1 MAILTTE
8 DKLETVGEVVYQVN
22 SDKPKYPN
30 KNLWKII
37 AKNELRIRTSKFRRR
52 RPIFFLALYSVLSIW
67 AFVVA
72 PFLFDLFMP
81 TLAVQYST
89 IFKPVVAI
97 VIESI
102 MMMLFL
108 VLMMYPLNNVYRES
122 EIGFKESLL
131 ATPVKSNDIFLGE
144 FLGKFPIY
152 LMAVLLVTPIIL
164 GIANPI
170 IDFTFFQYLTIYLC
184 ILGLVYFANLVGSI
198 IASWIEHKISKNEK
212 ARELGKVFIWIFTIA
227 LVAIMYA
234 IMFFLN
240 ELMANPE
247 LKNWLAFYPSLWF
260 SNIILY
266 SIDPILIESFV
277 LNIWLNIVLAI
288 GIPTLI
294 LYVSYKKAE
303 NFYSL
308 EGISEKSTTIIKQ
321 KENFFYQIIRK
332 VAGSKWGCL
341 TVVQLKRM
349 FRKKSN
355 YARLAYIFGLLGF
368 MTWFI
373 SRGGFDQEWFVLFS
387 TILIAIGGGIG
398 SIMLGHF
405 AFIDSKDL
413 IWVYKR
419 SPRGLKSLVYSY
431 LLAMLIINIF
441 IAAFETTLISIFM
454 NLDLANILIFF
465 VEFLLFSEISM
476 CQAMGIQCFSPAYGE
491 KDPNMRGN
499 VTYSMLLLQP
509 MMFLPIGLLL
519 LIRPENIFIMQLM
532 MQVPVFLYVIV
543 SSLIILYFG
552 MKKLNK
558 IE

>member
-52 RPIFFLALYSVLSIW
+52 RSIFFLALYSVLSIW

-170 IDFTFFQYLTIYLC
+170 IDFTFFQYLTIYLS

-277 LNIWLNIVLAI
+277 LNIWLSIVLAI
-288 GIPTLI
+288 SIPTLI
-294 LYVSYKKAE
+294 LYISYKKAE
-303 NFYSL
+303 SFYSL
-308 EGISEKSTTIIKQ
+308 EGISEKSTKIIKQ

-332 VAGSKWGCL
+332 IAGSKWGCL

-465 VEFLLFSEISM
+465 GEFLLFSEISM

-499 VTYSMLLLQP
+499 ITYSMLLLQP

-519 LIRPENIFIMQLM
+519 FIRPENIFIMQLM
-532 MQVPVFLYVIV
+532 MQVPVFLYIIV
-543 SSLIILYFG
+543 SSLLILYFG

>member
-1 MAILTTE
+1 VAILTTE
-8 DKLETVGEVVYQVN
+8 EKLEAVKEILYQEKV
-22 SDKPKYPN
+22 DQTKYSK
-30 KNLWKII
+30 KNLWKVI
-37 AKNELRIRTSKFRRR
+37 AKNEMRIRTSKFRGHRS
-52 RPIFFLALYSVLSIW
+52 IFFLALYSVLSIW
-67 AFVVA
+67 AFIVA

-102 MMMLFL
+102 MMMFFL

-170 IDFTFFQYLTIYLC
+170 IDFTFFQYLIIYLC

-227 LVAIMYA
+227 MVAIMYA
-234 IMFFLN
+234 VMFFLN

-266 SIDPILIESFV
+266 SIDPILIESFI
-277 LNIWLNIVLAI
+277 LNIWLNIVLAVS
-288 GIPTLI
+288 IPTLT

-308 EGISEKSTTIIKQ
+308 EGISEKSSTIIKQ

-355 YARLAYIFGLLGF
+355 YARLAYIVGLLGF

-373 SRGGFDQEWFVLFS
+373 SREGFDQEWFVLFS

-441 IAAFETTLISIFM
+441 IATFETTLISIFL
-454 NLDLANILIFF
+454 NLDLTDILIFF
-465 VEFLLFSEISM
+465 GEFLLFSEISM

-499 VTYSMLLLQP
+499 VMYSMLLLQP

-519 LIRPENIFIMQLM
+519 FIRPENIFIMRLM
-532 MQVPVFLYVIV
+532 MQVPAFLYIIV
-543 SSLIILYFG
+543 SSLLILYFG

>member
-1 MAILTTE
+1 VATLTTE
-8 DKLETVGEVVYQVN
+8 EKFETVKEISYQEKVDQ
-22 SDKPKYPN
+22 SKYA
-30 KNLWKII
+30 KKTLWKVI
-37 AKNELRIRTSKFRRR
+37 AKNEIKIRTSKFRGHRTL
-52 RPIFFLALYSVLSIW
+52 FFIALYSLLATW
-67 AFVVA
+67 AFIVA

-81 TLAVQYST
+81 TLATQYSA
-89 IFKPVVAI
+89 IFEPIVAI

-108 VLMMYPLNNVYRES
+108 VLMMYPLNNIYRES

-164 GIANPI
+164 GIVNPI
-170 IDFTFFQYLTIYLC
+170 IDFIFIQYLTIYLC

-212 ARELGKVFIWIFTIA
+212 ARELGKVFIWIFTLA
-227 LVAIMYA
+227 LVAIMYSV
-234 IMFFLN
+234 MFFLN

-277 LNIWLNIVLAI
+277 LNIWLNFILAVSV
-288 GIPTLI
+288 PTLT

-303 NFYSL
+303 NFYNL
-308 EGISEKSTTIIKQ
+308 EGISEKSSTIIKQ
-321 KENFFYQIIRK
+321 KENFFYQLIRK
-332 VAGSKWGCL
+332 VVGSKWGCL

-373 SRGGFDQEWFVLFS
+373 SREGFDQEGFVLFS
-387 TILIAIGGGIG
+387 TILIALGGGIA

-405 AFIDSKDL
+405 VFVDSKDL

-419 SPRGLKSLVYSY
+419 SPRGLKSLVSSY
-431 LLAMLIINIF
+431 LLAMLIINTF
-441 IAAFETTLISIFM
+441 IAAFETTLISIFT
-454 NLDLANILIFF
+454 NLDLADILIFF
-465 VEFLLFSEISM
+465 GEFLLFSEIAM
-476 CQAMGIQCFSPAYGE
+476 FQAMGIQCFSPAYGE
-491 KDPNMRGN
+491 KDSNMRGN
-499 VTYSMLLLQP
+499 ITYSMLLLQP
-509 MMFLPIGLLL
+509 MIFLPIGLLL
-519 LIRPENIFIMQLM
+519 FIRPENLLMMRLM
-532 MQVPVFLYVIV
+532 MQMPVFLYIV
-543 SSLIILYFG
+543 SSGLLILYFG

-558 IE
+558 VE

>member
-52 RPIFFLALYSVLSIW
+52 RSIFFLALYSVLSIW

-294 LYVSYKKAE
+294 LYISYKKAE
-303 NFYSL
+303 SFYSL
-308 EGISEKSTTIIKQ
+308 EGISEKSTKIIKQ

-332 VAGSKWGCL
+332 IAGSKWGCL

-465 VEFLLFSEISM
+465 GEFLLFSEISM

-499 VTYSMLLLQP
+499 IMYSMLLLQP

-519 LIRPENIFIMQLM
+519 FIRPENIFIMQLM
-532 MQVPVFLYVIV
+532 MQVPVFLYIIV
-543 SSLIILYFG
+543 SSLLILYFG

>member
-1 MAILTTE
+1 VAILTTE
-8 DKLETVGEVVYQVN
+8 ENLETVGEVIYQVN

-30 KNLWKII
+30 KNLWKVI
-37 AKNELRIRTSKFRRR
+37 AKNEIRIRTSKFRGHRAL
-52 RPIFFLALYSVLSIW
+52 FFLALYLLLSLW
-67 AFVVA
+67 AFVAA

-102 MMMLFL
+102 MMTLFL

-144 FLGKFPIY
+144 FLGKFPLYSI
-152 LMAVLLVTPIIL
+152 AVLLVAPIVIGL
-164 GIANPI
+164 VNPI
-170 IDFTFFQYLTIYLC
+170 INFTFFQYLTIFLC
-184 ILGLVYFANLVGSI
+184 ILGLVYFASLVGSI
-198 IASWIEHKISKNEK
+198 IASWLEHKISKSEK
-212 ARELGKVFIWIFTIA
+212 ARELGKVLIWIFTITM
-227 LVAIMYA
+227 VAIMYTV
-234 IMFFLN
+234 MFFLN
-240 ELMANPE
+240 ELMSNPE
-247 LKNWLAFYPSLWF
+247 LKNWLTFYPSLWF
-260 SNIILY
+260 SSIIVY
-266 SIDPILIESFV
+266 TIDPLLIQPFI
-277 LNIWLNIVLAI
+277 LNIWMNLLLAVGVPI
-288 GIPTLI
+288 LT

-303 NFYSL
+303 SFYSL
-308 EGISEKSTTIIKQ
+308 EGISEKTNTKISQ
-321 KENFFYQIIRK
+321 QENFFYHIIRK

-368 MTWFI
+368 FTWFI
-373 SRGGFDQEWFVLFS
+373 SREGFDQEGFVLFS
-387 TILIAIGGGIG
+387 IILIALGGGIA

-405 AFIDSKDL
+405 VFVDSKDL

-441 IAAFETTLISIFM
+441 IAAFETALISIFM
-454 NLDLANILIFF
+454 NIDLADILIFF
-465 VEFLLFSEISM
+465 GEFLLFSEISM
-476 CQAMGIQCFSPAYGE
+476 GQAMGIQCFSPAYGE

-499 VTYSMLLLQP
+499 VMYSMLLLQP

-519 LIRPENIFIMQLM
+519 LIRPENIFIMRLI
-532 MQVPVFLYVIV
+532 MQVPVFLYIII
-543 SSLIILYFG
+543 SSLLILYFG

>member
-52 RPIFFLALYSVLSIW
+52 RSIFFLALYSVLSIW

-277 LNIWLNIVLAI
+277 LNIWLSIVLAI
-288 GIPTLI
+288 SIPTLI
-294 LYVSYKKAE
+294 LYISYKKAE
-303 NFYSL
+303 SFYSL
-308 EGISEKSTTIIKQ
+308 EGISEKSTKIIKQ

-332 VAGSKWGCL
+332 IAGSKWGCL

-465 VEFLLFSEISM
+465 GEFLLFSEISM

-499 VTYSMLLLQP
+499 IMYSMLLLQP

-519 LIRPENIFIMQLM
+519 FIRPENIFIMQLM
-532 MQVPVFLYVIV
+532 MQVPVFLYIIV
-543 SSLIILYFG
+543 SSLLILYFG

>member
-52 RPIFFLALYSVLSIW
+52 RSIFFLALYSVLSIW

-170 IDFTFFQYLTIYLC
+170 IDFTFFQYLTIYLS

-277 LNIWLNIVLAI
+277 LNIWLSIVLAI
-288 GIPTLI
+288 SIPTLI
-294 LYVSYKKAE
+294 LYISYKKAE
-303 NFYSL
+303 SFYSL
-308 EGISEKSTTIIKQ
+308 EGISEKSTKIIKQ

-332 VAGSKWGCL
+332 IAGSKWGCL

-465 VEFLLFSEISM
+465 GEFLLFSEISM

-499 VTYSMLLLQP
+499 IMYSMLLLQP

-519 LIRPENIFIMQLM
+519 FIRPENIFIMQLM
-532 MQVPVFLYVIV
+532 MQVPVFLYIIV
-543 SSLIILYFG
+543 SSLLILYFG

>member
-30 KNLWKII
+30 KNLWKVI
-37 AKNELRIRTSKFRRR
+37 AKNELRIRTSKFRGRR
-52 RPIFFLALYSVLSIW
+52 SIFFLALYSALSIW

-102 MMMLFL
+102 LMTLFL

-131 ATPVKSNDIFLGE
+131 TTPVKSNDIFLGE

-212 ARELGKVFIWIFTIA
+212 ARELGKLFIWIFTIA

-234 IMFFLN
+234 VMFFLN

-341 TVVQLKRM
+341 TVVQLKRI

-373 SRGGFDQEWFVLFS
+373 SREGFDQEWFVLFS

-441 IAAFETTLISIFM
+441 IAAFETTLISIFTSP
-454 NLDLANILIFF
+454 DLANILIFLG
-465 VEFLLFSEISM
+465 EFLLFSEISM

-499 VTYSMLLLQP
+499 IMYSMLLLQP

-519 LIRPENIFIMQLM
+519 FIRPENLQIMRLIIQL
-532 MQVPVFLYVIV
+532 PVFLYIIV
-543 SSLIILYFG
+543 SSLLILYFG

>member
-52 RPIFFLALYSVLSIW
+52 RSIFFLALYSVLSIW

-277 LNIWLNIVLAI
+277 LNIWLSIVLAI
-288 GIPTLI
+288 SIPTLI
-294 LYVSYKKAE
+294 LYISYKKAE
-303 NFYSL
+303 SFYSL
-308 EGISEKSTTIIKQ
+308 EGISEKSTKIIKQ

-332 VAGSKWGCL
+332 IAGSKWGCL

-454 NLDLANILIFF
+454 NLDLANVLIFF
-465 VEFLLFSEISM
+465 GEFLLFSEISM

-499 VTYSMLLLQP
+499 IMYSMLLLQP

-519 LIRPENIFIMQLM
+519 FIRPENIFIMQLM
-532 MQVPVFLYVIV
+532 MQVPVFLYIIV
-543 SSLIILYFG
+543 SSLLILYFG